1 LIFDISYSLTHIISH
16 FQKFIFRPH
25 LSLLRLGFFSR
36 RHHQATIF
44 LFIISLNYNN
54 KYIPLPKKAPMIT
67 TLFKRCLIGTFLLF
81 LAMLQLRAQ
90 STDQAGRIEGIIM
103 TTSEKPAAFIHVTLK
118 GLKSGATTDDLGK
131 FTFSDIKPGQ
141 YTLQTSGVGFQ
152 MLQQQI
158 SVQEGQTLSLKLTI
172 QEASEQLQT
181 VEITG
186 RRESTYKNEYSF
198 SATKTQVALKDIPQ
212 TISTITKELIID
224 QQSYRLQDVVKNVSG
239 ANQFSV
245 YDDISIRGFRSS
257 ENRLLNGLRFA
268 GNFWTSPLLVNI
280 ERVEV
285 IKGPASAM
293 FGNTNPGGTI
303 NMVTKKPLEETRA
316 GIQVNVGSFKT
327 TRTTADFTGAL
338 NTDKTLLY
346 RLNLGYE
353 NSGSFREQIKY
364 RTLAIAPS
372 ISFLPNSKTRIN
384 LDMSYQDI
392 NTVLDRGRTVMQNE
406 QNLLATP
413 IGFNISQP
421 GDMLRPK
428 TFSTVVSWSQ
438 QITDQLNVTAAFM
451 RFREDQQLQEH
462 AFNGYITRDSI
473 QVYYTDRL
481 VDYTNNNL
489 NLYASYK
496 LSSGQSQHLLLAGYD
511 YADYDYNFTQ
521 KFADDVFT
529 LSLRNPTYYP
539 RDVSKYN
546 YEYDAQENNL
556 DKYSTHGFYVQDQF
570 KWRSLQLLLS
580 LRHERYNIP
589 ASSASAPEGKD
600 VPTNA
605 TLPRVGLVYSISK
618 STNVYAT
625 YNQGFQVPDPSSVP
639 MIIGG
644 APKPVT
650 SKLYEAGV
658 KSEWFGKQ
666 LLTTLSVY
674 NLTQNNVITNAN
686 DPGNP
691 DLLVQRGQ
699 ERATGVEA
707 EVTGNPLPNLSIIL
721 GYAYN
726 HATITRDADE
736 NLIGMTKEN
745 APRHNSN
752 SWIKYTFTGKLK
764 GFGLGVGHSQNSVRN
779 GFRNASYVAVIL
791 PEFVVFNAMAYYQ
804 VDRVRLSV
812 NANNL
817 ANKTY
822 FTGGYNFQRNY
833 PGAPR
838 NFLASVAYTF

>member
-1 LIFDISYSLTHIISH
+1 M
-16 FQKFIFRPH
+16 K
-25 LSLLRLGFFSR
+25 
-36 RHHQATIF
+36 
-44 LFIISLNYNN
+44 
-54 KYIPLPKKAPMIT
+54 T
-67 TLFKRCLIGTFLLF
+67 TLLGKFLVVLWML
-81 LAMLQLRAQ
+81 LAAAGHAKAQ
-90 STDQAGRIEGIIM
+90 SNAQPGRIEGRI
-103 TTSEKPAAFIHVTLK
+103 TSRDDKPAAFIHVTLK
-118 GLKSGATTDDLGK
+118 GLKSGVTTDERGQFILLN
-131 FTFSDIKPGQ
+131 IKPGQ
-141 YTLQTSGVGFQ
+141 HILQTSAVGYQ
-152 MLQQQI
+152 PSREQ
-158 SVQEGQTLSLKLTI
+158 VNVEPGQTVQLKLTI
-172 QEASEQLQT
+172 LEAAEQLQT

-186 RRESTYKNEYSF
+186 RRETTYKNEYSF
-198 SATKTQVALKDIPQ
+198 SATKTQAPLKDIPQ
-212 TISTITKELIID
+212 TISTVTKELMLD
-224 QQSYRLQDVVKNVSG
+224 QQSYRLQDVVKNVTG

-245 YDDISIRGFRSS
+245 YDDIAIRGFRSS

-303 NMVTKKPLEETRA
+303 NMVTKKPLEENRA
-316 GIQVNVGSFKT
+316 GIQLNAGSFKT
-327 TRTTADFTGAL
+327 TRTTADFTGPL
-338 NTDKTLLY
+338 NADKTLLY

-353 NSGSFREQIKY
+353 NSGSFREQIKF
-364 RTLAIAPS
+364 RTFAVAPS
-372 ISFLPNSKTRIN
+372 ISFLPNPKTRIN
-384 LDMSYQDI
+384 LDLNYQDI

-421 GDMLRPK
+421 GDMLRPRV
-428 TFSTVVSWSQ
+428 FSSAFSWSQ
-438 QITDQLNVTAAFM
+438 QISDRFNITAAFL
-451 RFREDQQLQEH
+451 RFHEDQQLQEH
-462 AFNGYITRDSI
+462 GFNSYITRDSI

-496 LSSGQSQHLLLAGYD
+496 LNAGQTEHLLLAGYD
-511 YADYDYNFTQ
+511 FADYDYNFTQ
-521 KFADDVFT
+521 KYADDVFT

-546 YEYDAQENNL
+546 YQHDPQEKNR
-556 DKYSTHGFYVQDQF
+556 DQYSTNGFYIQDQF
-570 KWRSLQLLLS
+570 KWRALQLLLS

-589 ASSASAPEGKD
+589 ATSASAQEGKD

-605 TLPRVGLVYSISK
+605 TLPRIGLVYSVSK
-618 STNVYAT
+618 GTNVYAT
-625 YNQGFQVPDPSSVP
+625 YNQGFQVPDPYSVP
-639 MIIGG
+639 LIIGG
-644 APKPVT
+644 SPKPVT
-650 SKLYEAGV
+650 SELYEAGV

-666 LLTTLSVY
+666 FLTTLSVY
-674 NLTQNNVITNAN
+674 NLIQNNVITNAN
-686 DPGNP
+686 DAGNP

-699 ERATGVEA
+699 ERARGVEL
-707 EVTGNPLPNLSIIL
+707 ELVGNPVPNLSIIL

-736 NLIGMTKEN
+736 NLVGLTKEN

-752 SWIKYTFTGKLK
+752 SWIKYTFTGKLN
-764 GFGLGVGHSQNSVRN
+764 GFGLGIGHSHNSVRN
-779 GFRNASYVAVIL
+779 GFRDAKYVAVIL

-804 VDRVRLSV
+804 VDRVRVSV

-817 ANKTY
+817 ADKTY